1 MSPDNVQRD
10 HSLTTLVGDTS
21 NISLTSFGNL
31 DTNSFRDA
39 FNGKIIFIASF
50 VPTCFSSTIFYK
62 VFIWVSNLDLSK
74 SLLKSEDI
82 AKVHDQN
89 LLQATLLK
97 AVFPL
102 P

>member
-50 VPTCFSSTIFYK
+50 VPNFSSSAISFK
-62 VFIWVSNLDLSK
+62 AFI
-74 SLLKSEDI
+74 
-82 AKVHDQN
+82 
-89 LLQATLLK
+89 
-97 AVFPL
+97 
-102 P
+102 